1 MDLLLCH
8 LDYSY
13 AYLQKCK
20 LVALKFEIS
29 SPTYQEK
36 GSYWISVTTFFCHHV
51 DLDLCPVDKIQSNV
65 SFPTSMLSSDLDGI
79 SDCLIT
85 RKVIGVIIV

>member
-1 MDLLLCH
+1 MPT
-8 LDYSY
+8 SRNV
-13 AYLQKCK
+13 AQCK

-65 SFPTSMLSSDLDGI
+65 SFSYIDAFIRSRGDTPGQI
-79 SDCLIT
+79 A
-85 RKVIGVIIV
+85 